1 MQRHKLPGGRSL
13 KSSRTTGSGPLGRNS
28 YRREF
33 GVGRALGGTSFDL
46 AHNRWRA
53 FPGKAT
59 RCRMG
64 YAR

>member
-13 KSSRTTGSGPLGRNS
+13 GSSRTTGSGPLGRNS

-33 GVGRALGGTSFDL
+33 GVAALGGTSFDL
-46 AHNRWRA
+46 ADNRWWA
-53 FPGKAT
+53 FPDKAT